1 MKKIFSCVVALVAA
15 ISMFGLASCSTPEPA
30 KKQIGIQMYSVHQD
44 YANIEP
50 ALQKIAAAGYTAIE
64 TLNFG
69 GVPQCFGLEPAAFKA
84 LCDKYG
90 LKIVSTHG
98 GVAYNPADLEGTMA
112 KWRELFAGLQTMGEI
127 GRAHV

>member
-1 MKKIFSCVVALVAA
+1 MKKFFAYVVAALAT
-15 ISMFGLASCSTPEPA
+15 ISMVAMTSCGSSEPA
-30 KKQIGIQMYSVHQD
+30 KKQVGIQMYSVHQD

-50 ALQKIAAAGYTAIE
+50 ALQKIAEAGYTAIE

-69 GVPQCFGLEPAAFKA
+69 GVPQCFGLEHAAFKA

-98 GVAYNPADLEGTMA
+98 GVAYNPEDLEGTMA
-112 KWRELFAGLQTMGEI
+112 K
-127 GRAHV
+127 